1 MRGMALSQAD
11 LDALDAAIATAELE
25 VQVDG
30 RRTKYRSMQE
40 LLDARAHVAS
50 VLSGNAASAAGR
62 RGATYRYTFTTSRD

>member
-1 MRGMALSQAD
+1 MALSNAD

-50 VLSGNAASAAGR
+50 VLSGNAAAAAGR
-62 RGATYRYTFTTSRD
+62 SGGATYHFAFTTRRD